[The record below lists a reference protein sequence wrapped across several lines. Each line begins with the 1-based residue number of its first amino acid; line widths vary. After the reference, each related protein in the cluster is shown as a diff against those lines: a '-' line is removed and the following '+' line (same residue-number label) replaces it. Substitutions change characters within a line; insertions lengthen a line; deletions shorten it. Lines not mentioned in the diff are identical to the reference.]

1 MTEDEVRTIAELA
14 AQCVWGGKRYLGLI
28 MRYGRLFRPGTDA
41 GGGAYP
47 MVPAYAGKNAYQRAM
62 DRGLLYAEGYACVR
76 GALITHSAW
85 CLDGETV
92 VDPGF
97 REPRIAYFG
106 LALRSDYVRRVHEAR
121 RLDDGGDGFMRV
133 FIGPLT
139 DLSPPLDPGADI
151 ALDRGRDI
159 PPRVRDW
166 AMTAE
171 SRSGGDPV
179 APAWVLDELL
189 RFPAA
194 RPDEP

>member
-1 MTEDEVRTIAELA
+1 MTEDEATTVAKLA
-14 AQCVWGGKRYLGLI
+14 ARCAWGGRGRLGLI

-62 DRGLLYAEGYACVR
+62 ERGLLYAEGYARVR
-76 GALITHSAW
+76 GGILTDSAW

-97 REPRIAYFG
+97 SQPGTAYFG
-106 LALRSDYVRRVHEAR
+106 VALRPAYVRRVHEAR

-133 FIGPLT
+133 FTPPHEEI
-139 DLSPPLDPGADI
+139 DPPLDPSTDI
-151 ALDRGRDI
+151 ALDLGRDI

-166 AMTAE
+166 ALTAQPPT
-171 SRSGGDPV
+171 GGDRV

-189 RFPAA
+189 RFPV
-194 RPDEP
+194 